1 MLGEVPERVVEKKYP
16 GERKVSPVID
26 EAEPVIFE
34 DITDRVIIL
43 DDINN
48 VNEFMETIPGKKEDL
63 TRLLAYLDGLFEKLP
78 EEAVR
83 KFAESEYFD
92 LYVKVLKDMGL

>member
-1 MLGEVPERVVEKKYP
+1 
-16 GERKVSPVID
+16 
-26 EAEPVIFE
+26 
-34 DITDRVIIL
+34 
-43 DDINN
+43 
-48 VNEFMETIPGKKEDL
+48 METIPGKKEDL